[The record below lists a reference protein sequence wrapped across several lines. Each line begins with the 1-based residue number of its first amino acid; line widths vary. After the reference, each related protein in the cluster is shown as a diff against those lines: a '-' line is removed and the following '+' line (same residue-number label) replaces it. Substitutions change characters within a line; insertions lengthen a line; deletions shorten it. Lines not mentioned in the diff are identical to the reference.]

1 MDKLSSSSSIKK
13 RKGGA
18 EKVRDKKRKSLEAE
32 ALKCRKLTDIGLK
45 LGEGVAGANSSG
57 PGQLS
62 GASSSSV
69 SDIPSTSFDKP
80 SEQLSEPQKSSTVR
94 DSEQIGDV
102 AVEAIQMI
110 QLDQPPEFVSTG
122 ISSLYWI

>member
-57 PGQLS
+57 QLS

-102 AVEAIQMI
+102 AVEAIQPAH
-110 QLDQPPEFVSTG
+110 PPEFVSTG